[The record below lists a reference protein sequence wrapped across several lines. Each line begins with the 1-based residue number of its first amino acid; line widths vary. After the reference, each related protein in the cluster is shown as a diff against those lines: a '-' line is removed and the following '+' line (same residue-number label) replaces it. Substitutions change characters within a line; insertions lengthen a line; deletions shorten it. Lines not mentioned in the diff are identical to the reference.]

1 MKTYTSSLPD
11 ELFKALAEKA
21 TEYGIPKNQLIERA
35 LRVYIEHLEK
45 AAYLK
50 SFKQMKG
57 DEDVI
62 ALAEE
67 GMADYYKNL
76 EHEER

>member
-11 ELFKALAEKA
+11 ELFKALSEKA
-21 TEYGIPKNQLIERA
+21 AEYGIPKNQLIERS
-35 LRVYIEHLEK
+35 LRVYMEHMDK

-50 SFKQMKG
+50 SFKRM
-57 DEDVI
+57 DDDADVI

-67 GMADYYKNL
+67 GLADYYKKL
-76 EHEER
+76 ESEAV

>member
-21 TEYGIPKNQLIERA
+21 AEYGIPKNQLIERA
-35 LRVYIEHLEK
+35 LRVYIEHLDR

-50 SFKQMKG
+50 SFKRMKD

-67 GMADYYKNL
+67 GMADYYQKL
-76 EHEER
+76 ESEAG

>member
-11 ELFKALAEKA
+11 ELFKALTEKA
-21 TEYGIPKNQLIERA
+21 AEYGVPKNQLIERA

-50 SFKQMKG
+50 SFMKMKG

-76 EHEER
+76 EREER

>member
-11 ELFKALAEKA
+11 ELFNELADKAA
-21 TEYGIPKNQLIERA
+21 EYGIPKNQLIERA
-35 LRVYIEHLEK
+35 VRVYIEHLEK

-50 SFKQMKG
+50 SFKRMK
-57 DEDVI
+57 DDTDVI

-67 GMADYYKNL
+67 GLADYYTKL
-76 EHEER
+76 ESEAG

>member
-11 ELFKALAEKA
+11 ELFKTLAEKA
-21 TEYGIPKNQLIERA
+21 AEYGIPKNQLIERA
-35 LRVYIEHLEK
+35 VRVYIEHLDR

-50 SFKQMKG
+50 SFKRMKD

-67 GMADYYKNL
+67 GMADYLQKL
-76 EHEER
+76 ESEAG

>member
-11 ELFKALAEKA
+11 DLFNALADKA
-21 TEYGIPKNQLIERA
+21 AEYGIPKNQLIERA
-35 LRVYIEHLEK
+35 VRVYMEHLDK

-50 SFKQMKG
+50 SFKQMK
-57 DEDVI
+57 DDVDVI

-67 GMADYYKNL
+67 GMTDYYQKL
-76 EHEER
+76 ESEAG